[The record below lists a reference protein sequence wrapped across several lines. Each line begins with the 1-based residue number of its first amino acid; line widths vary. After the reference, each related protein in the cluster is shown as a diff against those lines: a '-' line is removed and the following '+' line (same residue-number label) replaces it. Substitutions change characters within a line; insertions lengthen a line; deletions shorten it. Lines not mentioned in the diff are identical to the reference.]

1 MRKIYRTYSVD
12 ETIELANDFADTIQ
26 KGCIITLEGDLGVG
40 KTAFTKGIGKS
51 LEIREPIISPT
62 FTLLK
67 EYEGRLKL
75 VHIDAYRLEGH
86 SADPLALYDMIDD
99 DALVVIEW
107 SNYILDT
114 DFEVNFAIKI
124 DYIDDTVREITIE
137 GDFSDDVNS

>member
-1 MRKIYRTYSVD
+1 MKKIYRTHSVD
-12 ETIELANDFADTIQ
+12 ETIELAKEFTNTIQ
-26 KGCIITLEGDLGVG
+26 RGCIITLEGDLGVG

-51 LEIREPIISPT
+51 LEISEPIISPT

-86 SADPLALYDMIDD
+86 SADPLAIYDMIDD

-107 SNYILDT
+107 SNFILDS
-114 DFEVNFAIKI
+114 DFEVDYSIKI
-124 DYIDDTVREITIE
+124 EYIDETMREITIE
-137 GDFSDDVNS
+137 GEYYDNVNS